1 MVAVDEPDAP
11 APPAEPGAAQA
22 PAPAGWPDPD
32 LDPEFPDIDG
42 VVISEQTLSMPEAR
56 TVSILRCRLTD
67 CELDVD
73 LEVPVE
79 VHDSVLT
86 GVDLTGRRLTSLTK
100 VRLERCRLGGVDLGD
115 ATIRDVAF
123 HDCVLDLAAWR
134 GATVERVAIRGGR
147 LDGLDL
153 SGAGLTDLVVADAAL
168 VDVTL
173 DRVRAER
180 VDLADADLSAVSDV
194 TQLRGCTISPSQ
206 AMALAARLAA
216 GLGVRIRPE
225 R

>member
-11 APPAEPGAAQA
+11 APPAEPNAAQA
-22 PAPAGWPDPD
+22 PAATAWPDPD

-42 VVISEQTLSMPEAR
+42 LIASDQTLSVPEAR
-56 TVSILRCRLTD
+56 TLSILRCRLTD
-67 CELDVD
+67 CELEVD

-86 GVDLTGRRLTSLTK
+86 GVDLTGRRLTSLTR

-115 ATIRDVAF
+115 ATIRDVTF

-134 GATVERVAIRGGR
+134 GSAVERVAVRGGR
-147 LDGLDL
+147 FDDVDL
-153 SGAGLTDLVVADAAL
+153 SGARLTDVVVADVAL

-173 DRVRAER
+173 DRMRAER
-180 VDLADADLSAVSDV
+180 VDLTAADLSTVSDV

-225 R
+225 P